1 MSLSRNKERLLA
13 RLKGGRSRARE
24 GLFVVEGVR
33 GSEEALQHG
42 VEVRFGLCSPR
53 LQHTD
58 RGLRLARRLEREVG
72 ELLWVDDIT
81 LEAVSHTDAPQ
92 GVLLVCGEP
101 PHSLDQLDEAS
112 GSGSSAT
119 GPLHLLVLD
128 GVQDPGNL
136 GTLSRAA
143 AAFGLHGVVA
153 LTGTVDPWNSK
164 AVRSS
169 AGACFAI
176 PVVRSEVEEFL
187 EWCASRRIPLLLGE
201 MDGAP
206 VESRSGVPW
215 ALVIGSEADGP
226 SAAVR
231 GAAEFRISVPMAGPV
246 ESLNAAVAGG
256 ILMFALTRGRETN

>member
-24 GLFVVEGVR
+24 GLFVLEGVR
-33 GSEEALQHG
+33 GSEEALAHG
-42 VEVRFGLCSPR
+42 ADIRFGVCSPR

-72 ELLWVDDIT
+72 EILWVEEDA
-81 LEAVSHTDAPQ
+81 LQALSHTDAPQ

-101 PHSLDQLDEAS
+101 RHTLDDLDPPSGE
-112 GSGSSAT
+112 GSGAAA
-119 GPLHLLVLD
+119 PLHLLVLD

-136 GTLSRAA
+136 GALSRAA

-153 LTGTVDPWNSK
+153 LPGTVDPWNSK
-164 AVRSS
+164 AVRAS

-176 PVVRSEVEEFL
+176 PTLRLEVEE
-187 EWCASRRIPLLLGE
+187 LLGWCGLRGVSLLVAE
-201 MDGAP
+201 MGGAP
-206 VESRSGVPW
+206 VESRPVTSW

-226 SAAVR
+226 SATVR
-231 GAAEFRISVPMAGPV
+231 EAAASSVSVPMNGPV

-256 ILMFALTRGRETN
+256 ILMFALTRGREAK

>member
-33 GSEEALQHG
+33 GSEEALEHG
-42 VEVRFGLCSPR
+42 ADVRFGLCSPR

-72 ELLWVDDIT
+72 EILWVEEDT
-81 LEAVSHTDAPQ
+81 LEAAAHTESPQ

-101 PHSLDQLDEAS
+101 EWALADLAPEGGSPDS
-112 GSGSSAT
+112 GD
-119 GPLHLLVLD
+119 PLHLLVLD

-136 GTLSRAA
+136 GALIRAA
-143 AAFGLHGVVA
+143 AAFGLNGVVT
-153 LTGTVDPWNSK
+153 LPGTVDPWNSK

-169 AGACFAI
+169 AGACFSI
-176 PVVRSEVEEFL
+176 PIVRCEVEEL
-187 EWCASRRIPLLLGE
+187 RGWSEPRGVPLVVAD

-206 VESRSGVPW
+206 VSQGLDTPW
-215 ALVIGSEADGP
+215 ALVIGSEADGVSP
-226 SAAVR
+226 AVR
-231 GAAEFRISVPMAGPV
+231 EAARSAIAVPISGPV

-256 ILMFALTRGRETN
+256 ILMFALTRGREAK

>member
-33 GSEEALQHG
+33 GSEEALARG
-42 VEVRFGLCSPR
+42 ADVRFGLCSPR

-72 ELLWVDDIT
+72 EILWVEEDA

-101 PHSLDQLDEAS
+101 RHALGDLDSPSGE
-112 GSGSSAT
+112 GSGTA
-119 GPLHLLVLD
+119 PLHLLVLD

-136 GTLSRAA
+136 GALSRAA

-153 LTGTVDPWNSK
+153 LPGTVDPWNSK
-164 AVRSS
+164 AVRAS

-176 PVVRSEVEEFL
+176 PIVRPEVDEFL
-187 EWCASRRIPLLLGE
+187 GWCALRALPLLVAE
-201 MDGAP
+201 MKGVP
-206 VESRSGVPW
+206 VESGPGTPW
-215 ALVIGSEADGP
+215 ALVIGSEAEGP

-231 GAAEFRISVPMAGPV
+231 EAASSAVSVPMHGPV

-256 ILMFALTRGRETN
+256 ILMFALTRGSEAK